1 MGIEGIG
8 KGGTPPVA
16 PAGPGEVSRA
26 PAPDAVRPFEGPGA
40 AVPAEPGP
48 AETGAARVGA
58 AAPSEAL
65 GALRSG
71 AIDLDGYLDRKV
83 DEATA
88 HLGPLPA
95 ADLVRLRAALRER
108 LATDPTLVDLV
119 KSATGSLPHV
129 PDAD

>member
-26 PAPDAVRPFEGPGA
+26 PAPDAIRAFKGPGPA
-40 AVPAEPGP
+40 IAAEPGP
-48 AETGAARVGA
+48 AETGATRVGA

-88 HLGPLPA
+88 HLGPLPP

-119 KSATGSLPHV
+119 KSATGSLPRV